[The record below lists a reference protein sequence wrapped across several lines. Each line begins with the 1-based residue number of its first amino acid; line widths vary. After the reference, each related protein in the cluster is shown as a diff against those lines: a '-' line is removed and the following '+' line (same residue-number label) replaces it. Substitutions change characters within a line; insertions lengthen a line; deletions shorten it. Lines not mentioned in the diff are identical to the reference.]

1 VILLDTHV
9 VLWMAFEPEKVSRSA
24 HRRIEQARKANEGLA
39 VSGITLLEIA
49 TAASKGRFNVA
60 MTLEEFLEY
69 IETMF
74 TVLPI
79 TGRAC
84 ARIVQLPSGYPRDPA
99 DRIIGATALV
109 EGITLIT
116 ADRNILESRAVPTVW

>member
-9 VLWMAFEPEKVSRSA
+9 VLWMAFEPEKISGRA
-24 HRRIEQARKANEGLA
+24 HRRIGEARKANEGLA
-39 VSGITLLEIA
+39 VSSITLLEIA

-69 IETMF
+69 IETVF
-74 TVLPI
+74 TISPI
-79 TGRAC
+79 TSQAC
-84 ARIVQLPSGYPRDPA
+84 ARIVQLPVEYPRDPA

-109 EGITLIT
+109 EGMTLIT
-116 ADRNILESRAVPTVW
+116 ADRNILASRAVPTVW

>member
-1 VILLDTHV
+1 MILLDTHV
-9 VLWMAFEPEKVSRSA
+9 VLWLAFEPAKVSRNA
-24 HRRIEQARKANEGLA
+24 HRRIEGARRVNEGVA

-49 TAASKGRFNVA
+49 TAASKGRFKVA
-60 MTLEEFLEY
+60 MRLEAFLEQ
-69 IETMF
+69 IEAMF

-84 ARIVQLPSGYPRDPA
+84 AQILELPAEYPRDPA

-109 EGITLIT
+109 DGLTLIT
-116 ADRNILESRAVPTVW
+116 ADRNILASQAVQTVW